1 MSQTKIQIG
10 GAPVRALRLTYVGEL
25 GWELHIPSEYMLTVY
40 EALASAGTAFGL
52 VDAGYRAIDSLR
64 LEKGY
69 RAWAADIGP
78 DHTPLEAGLK
88 FAVNFTKDG
97 GFIGREALLVQKEKG
112 PKKRLVQ
119 FALDDP
125 RPLMYHDE
133 PIWRDD
139 VIVGYIT
146 SGTYSYTMGCS
157 LGMGYVNNPDGATA
171 TFCKSGNY
179 EIEIACERY
188 SAKASL
194 KPFYDPKNERIR
206 I

>member
-1 MSQTKIQIG
+1 
-10 GAPVRALRLTYVGEL
+10 
-25 GWELHIPSEYMLTVY
+25 
-40 EALASAGTAFGL
+40 
-52 VDAGYRAIDSLR
+52 
-64 LEKGY
+64 
-69 RAWAADIGP
+69 
-78 DHTPLEAGLK
+78 
-88 FAVNFTKDG
+88 
-97 GFIGREALLVQKEKG
+97 
-112 PKKRLVQ
+112 
-119 FALDDP
+119 
-125 RPLMYHDE
+125 MYHDE

>member
-1 MSQTKIQIG
+1 
-10 GAPVRALRLTYVGEL
+10 VGEL
-25 GWELHIPSEYMLTVY
+25 GWELYIPTEFATGVY
-40 EALASAGTAFGL
+40 DVILEAGKAFDL
-52 VDAGYRAIDSLR
+52 QHAGYHALNSLR
-64 LEKGY
+64 VEKGY
-69 RAWAADIGP
+69 RHWGHDITV
-78 DHTPLEAGLK
+78 DDTPLEAGLK
-88 FAVNFTKDG
+88 FAVNFKKDG
-97 GFIGREALLVQKEKG
+97 GFIGREALLAQKEKG
-112 PKKRLVQ
+112 LKKRLVQ

-125 RPLMYHDE
+125 KPLMYHDE